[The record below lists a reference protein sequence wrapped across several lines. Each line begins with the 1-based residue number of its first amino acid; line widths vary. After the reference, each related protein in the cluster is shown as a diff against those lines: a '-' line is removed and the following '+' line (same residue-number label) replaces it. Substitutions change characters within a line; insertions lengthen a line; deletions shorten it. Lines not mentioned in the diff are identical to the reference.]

1 MVSIKYWNLHYFK
14 EVLILLCQSVFETR
28 KITHLHGL
36 ADFTIP
42 LNACKLDWEEN
53 IFDIYAESIAF
64 KIKILSNVTLF

>member
-1 MVSIKYWNLHYFK
+1 MSQVFSDVNQQPSLEWCYVNLKGEIMVSIKYRNLHYFK

-42 LNACKLDWEEN
+42 LNACKLD
-53 IFDIYAESIAF
+53 
-64 KIKILSNVTLF
+64 

>member
-1 MVSIKYWNLHYFK
+1 MSQVFSDVNQQPSLEWCYVNLNGEIMVSIKYQNLHYFK

-42 LNACKLDWEEN
+42 LNACKLD
-53 IFDIYAESIAF
+53 
-64 KIKILSNVTLF
+64 